1 VSNVQTGL
9 TLALYWYP
17 APLPPRVGEIEPEP
31 EDELALR
38 KLGIALLASTM
49 LASAASA
56 ATLDIA
62 IDSSPAGLDP
72 HLITAFNSVVI
83 VQGNIYEGLTAIDKD
98 LAVVPGLAESWTVSD
113 DGLTYT
119 FKLHSGVTFHDG
131 STFDA
136 EDVAASIRRVQ
147 VEATASPLA
156 SRVSPITGITVVNPT
171 TIELK
176 LDAPFAPIL
185 SSLSGIAIVPAEVE
199 TNVEGLQQTP
209 IGTGPFKFAEWQPNG
224 FIRLEKNADY
234 YKEGLPKLDEV
245 VVNFVPESATRQVG
259 VTSGEYDLLPGIDP
273 ATALQLQGQP
283 GVTVQETRDI
293 AYTLFGM
300 NTTRP
305 PLDKPE
311 VREAVNMLLNRQE
324 IIDGALF
331 GAGVPAG
338 PLSPALTN
346 WAVDPSTYACY
357 TQDIEGA
364 KALLAEAGVTT
375 PLKMTM
381 NVLPR
386 QDTRDIAQVVQ
397 QQLAA
402 GGIELEIVTQ
412 EIGDFVQSWRNSEFD
427 TFVSA
432 NGGSPDPDEYFYRT
446 FRGGGSTNVF
456 KYEDAEIDT
465 WLDEGR
471 TTIDPAARKAI
482 YDQVQAKL
490 ACFGPAAHIA
500 YGSLFTAVNDKVS
513 GFEIYSNGRLTSLV
527 NVTVAE

>member
-1 VSNVQTGL
+1 MTFKK
-9 TLALYWYP
+9 
-17 APLPPRVGEIEPEP
+17 I
-31 EDELALR
+31 
-38 KLGIALLASTM
+38 GIALLASTV
-49 LASAASA
+49 LTGAALA
-56 ATLDIA
+56 ATLDVA

-83 VQGNIYEGLTAIDKD
+83 VQSNIYEGLTAIDKN
-98 LAVVPGLAESWTVSD
+98 LAVVPALAESWEISE
-113 DGLTYT
+113 DGLSYT
-119 FKLHSGVTFHDG
+119 FKLHDGVKFHDG

-147 VEATASPLA
+147 AEAIASPLA
-156 SRVSPITGITVVNPT
+156 SRVTPITGIEVVDPT
-171 TIELK
+171 TIKLT

-185 SSLSGIAIVPAEVE
+185 SSLAGIAIVPAEVE
-199 TNVEGLQQTP
+199 TNAEGLQQTP

-224 FIRLEKNADY
+224 FIGLAKNPDY
-234 YKEGLPKLDEV
+234 YIEGQPKLDEV
-245 VVNFVPESATRQVG
+245 RFNFVPEAATRQVG
-259 VTSGEYDLLPGIDP
+259 ITTGEYDLLPAIDP

-283 GVTVQETRDI
+283 GVTMQETRDI
-293 AYTLFGM
+293 AYTLLGVNTSREPFG
-300 NTTRP
+300 NA
-305 PLDKPE
+305 K
-311 VREAVNMLLNRQE
+311 VREAINYLINRQE

-338 PLSPALTN
+338 PLSPALVN
-346 WAVDPSTYACY
+346 WAVDPSTFACY
-357 TQDIEGA
+357 TPDVEKA

-375 PLKMTM
+375 PLKVTM

-402 GGIELEIVTQ
+402 GGIEVELITQ

-427 TFVSA
+427 MFVSA

-456 KYEDAEIDT
+456 KYEDAELDA

-471 TTIDPAARKAI
+471 STIDPAARKAI

-490 ACFGPAAHIA
+490 ACDGPAAHIA
-500 YGSLFTAVNDKVS
+500 YGTLYTAVADGVS
-513 GFEIYSNGRLTSLV
+513 GFEIYPNGRLTSLV

>member
-1 VSNVQTGL
+1 MSL
-9 TLALYWYP
+9 RKTLAT
-17 APLPPRVGEIEPEP
+17 
-31 EDELALR
+31 
-38 KLGIALLASTM
+38 LLATTLLTGM
-49 LASAASA
+49 ASA
-56 ATLDIA
+56 ATLNVA

-83 VQGNIYEGLTAIDKD
+83 VQSNIYEGLTAIDKD
-98 LAVVPGLAESWTVSD
+98 LAVVPGLAESWEISE

-119 FKLHSGVTFHDG
+119 FKLRSGVKFHDG
-131 STFDA
+131 SDMDA

-147 VEATASPLA
+147 SEAVASPLA
-156 SRVSPITGITVVNPT
+156 SRVTPITGIEVVDPT
-171 TIELK
+171 TIK
-176 LDAPFAPIL
+176 FTLDAPFAPIL
-185 SSLSGIAIVPAEVE
+185 TSLSGIAIVPAEVE

-224 FIRLEKNADY
+224 FIGLTRNEDY
-234 YKEGLPKLDEV
+234 YLDGLPKLDGV
-245 VVNFVPESATRQVG
+245 KFNFVPESATRQVG

-283 GVTVQETRDI
+283 NVTVQETRDI
-293 AYTLFGM
+293 AYTLLGM
-300 NTTRP
+300 NASREPFTDP
-305 PLDKPE
+305 K
-311 VREAVNMLLNRQE
+311 VRTAVNMLLNRQE
-324 IIDGALF
+324 IIDAALF
-331 GAGVPAG
+331 GSGVPAG
-338 PLSPALTN
+338 PLSPALVN
-346 WAVDPSTYACY
+346 WAVDPATFACY
-357 TQDIEGA
+357 TQDVEGA

-375 PLKMTM
+375 PFKLTM

-402 GGIELEIVTQ
+402 GGIEVELITQ
-412 EIGDFVQSWRNSEFD
+412 EIGDFVQSWKNSDFD

-456 KYEDAEIDT
+456 KYDDPQIDT

-471 TTIDPAARKAI
+471 AETDPAARKAI

-490 ACFGPAAHIA
+490 ACEGPAAHIA
-500 YGSLFTAVNDKVS
+500 YGTLYTAVANGVD
-513 GFEIYSNGRLTSLV
+513 GFEIFPNGRLTSLV
-527 NVTVAE
+527 NTSKAE

>member
-1 VSNVQTGL
+1 MSL
-9 TLALYWYP
+9 RKTLAT
-17 APLPPRVGEIEPEP
+17 
-31 EDELALR
+31 
-38 KLGIALLASTM
+38 LLATTLLTGM
-49 LASAASA
+49 ASA
-56 ATLDIA
+56 ATLNVA

-83 VQGNIYEGLTAIDKD
+83 VQSNIYEGLTAIDKD
-98 LAVVPGLAESWTVSD
+98 LAVVPGLAESWEISE

-119 FKLHSGVTFHDG
+119 FKLRSGVKFHDG
-131 STFDA
+131 SDMDA

-147 VEATASPLA
+147 SEAVASPLA
-156 SRVSPITGITVVNPT
+156 SRVTPITGIEVVDPT
-171 TIELK
+171 TVK
-176 LDAPFAPIL
+176 FTLDAPFAPIL
-185 SSLSGIAIVPAEVE
+185 TSLSGIAIVPAEVE

-224 FIRLEKNADY
+224 FIGLTKNEDY
-234 YKEGLPKLDEV
+234 YLDGLPKLDGV
-245 VVNFVPESATRQVG
+245 KFNFVPESATRQVG

-283 GVTVQETRDI
+283 NVTVQETRDI
-293 AYTLFGM
+293 AYTLLGM
-300 NTTRP
+300 NASREPFTDP
-305 PLDKPE
+305 K
-311 VREAVNMLLNRQE
+311 VRTAVNMLLNRQE
-324 IIDGALF
+324 IIDAALF
-331 GAGVPAG
+331 GSGVPAG
-338 PLSPALTN
+338 PLSPALVN
-346 WAVDPSTYACY
+346 WAVDPATFACY
-357 TQDIEGA
+357 TQDVEGA

-375 PLKMTM
+375 PLKLTM

-402 GGIELEIVTQ
+402 GGIEVELITQ
-412 EIGDFVQSWRNSEFD
+412 EIGDFVQSWKNSDFD

-456 KYEDAEIDT
+456 KYDDPQIDT

-471 TTIDPAARKAI
+471 AETDPAARKAI

-490 ACFGPAAHIA
+490 ACEGPAAHIA
-500 YGSLFTAVNDKVS
+500 YGTLYTAVANGVE
-513 GFEIYSNGRLTSLV
+513 GFEIFPNGRLTSLV
-527 NVTVAE
+527 NTSKAE

>member
-1 VSNVQTGL
+1 M
-9 TLALYWYP
+9 TLHK
-17 APLPPRVGEIEPEP
+17 I
-31 EDELALR
+31 
-38 KLGIALLASTM
+38 GIALLASTV
-49 LASAASA
+49 LTGAVAA
-56 ATLDIA
+56 ATLDVA

-83 VQGNIYEGLTAIDKD
+83 VQSNIYEGLTAIDKN
-98 LAVVPGLAESWTVSD
+98 LAVVPGLAESWEISE

-119 FKLHSGVTFHDG
+119 FKLRTGVTFHDG

-136 EDVAASIRRVQ
+136 EDAAASIRRVQ
-147 VEATASPLA
+147 SEAIASPLA
-156 SRVSPITGITVVNPT
+156 SRVTPITGIEVVDPAT
-171 TIELK
+171 LK
-176 LDAPFAPIL
+176 LTLDAPFAPIL
-185 SSLSGIAIVPAEVE
+185 SSLAGIAIVPAEVE
-199 TNVEGLQQTP
+199 TNAEGLQQTP

-224 FIRLEKNADY
+224 FISLDKNADY
-234 YKEGLPKLDEV
+234 YVEGQPKLDEV
-245 VVNFVPESATRQVG
+245 KFNFVPEAATRQVG
-259 VTSGEYDLLPGIDP
+259 VTTGEYDLLPGIDP

-293 AYTLFGM
+293 AYTLLGM
-300 NTTRP
+300 NTSREP
-305 PLDKPE
+305 FGNAK
-311 VREAVNMLLNRQE
+311 VREAINYLLNRQE

-338 PLSPALTN
+338 PLSPALVN
-346 WAVDPSTYACY
+346 WAVDPSTFACY
-357 TQDIEGA
+357 TPDVEKA

-375 PLKMTM
+375 PLKLTM

-402 GGIELEIVTQ
+402 GGIEVELITQ

-427 TFVSA
+427 MFVSA

-456 KYEDAEIDT
+456 KYEDAELDA

-471 TTIDPAARKAI
+471 STADPAARKAI

-490 ACFGPAAHIA
+490 ACEGPAAHIA
-500 YGSLFTAVNDKVS
+500 YGTLNTAVAAGVE

>member
-1 VSNVQTGL
+1 
-9 TLALYWYP
+9 LALH
-17 APLPPRVGEIEPEP
+17 
-31 EDELALR
+31 
-38 KLGIALLASTM
+38 KLGPALLATTM
-49 LASAASA
+49 LAGGASA

-83 VQGNIYEGLTAIDKD
+83 VQGNIYEALTAIDKD
-98 LAVVPGLAESWTVSD
+98 LAVVPGLAESWTVSE

-119 FKLHSGVTFHDG
+119 FKLREGVTFHDG

-147 VEATASPLA
+147 AETTASPLA
-156 SRVSPITGITVVNPT
+156 SRVTPITTITAVDPT
-171 TIELK
+171 TVELK

-185 SSLSGIAIVPAEVE
+185 SSLSGIAIVPAELE
-199 TNVEGLQQTP
+199 LDIEKLQQVP
-209 IGTGPFKFAEWQPNG
+209 VGTGPFKFAEWQPNG

-234 YKEGLPKLDEV
+234 HEEGLPKLDEV
-245 VVNFVPESATRQVG
+245 RFDFVPEAATRQVG
-259 VTSGEYDLLPGIDP
+259 IASGEYGLLPGIDP

-283 GVTVQETRDI
+283 SVTVQETRDI
-293 AYTLFGM
+293 AYTLLGM
-300 NTTRP
+300 NVSREP
-305 PLDKPE
+305 FDDPK
-311 VREAVNMLLNRQE
+311 VREAINKLLNRQE

-338 PLSPALTN
+338 PLSPALVN
-346 WAVDPSTYACY
+346 WAVDPSTFACY
-357 TQDIEGA
+357 TTDIEGA

-375 PLKMTM
+375 PLKLTM

-386 QDTRDIAQVVQ
+386 QDTRDIAQIVQ

-402 GGIELEIVTQ
+402 GGIEVELINQ
-412 EIGDFVQSWRNSEFD
+412 EIGQFVQDWRNSNFD
-427 TFVSA
+427 VFISA

-446 FRGGGSTNVF
+446 FYGGGSTNVF
-456 KYEDAEIDT
+456 KYADDEIDA

-471 TTIDPAARKAI
+471 VETDPAARKTI

-490 ACFGPAAHIA
+490 ACEGPAAHIA
-500 YGSLFTAVNDKVS
+500 YGTLFTAVNEKVE
-513 GFEIYSNGRLTSLV
+513 GFEIYANGRLTSLV

>member
-1 VSNVQTGL
+1 MSL
-9 TLALYWYP
+9 RKTLA
-17 APLPPRVGEIEPEP
+17 
-31 EDELALR
+31 
-38 KLGIALLASTM
+38 ALLATT
-49 LASAASA
+49 LLTGAASA
-56 ATLDIA
+56 ATLNVA

-83 VQGNIYEGLTAIDKD
+83 VQSNIYEGLTAIDKD
-98 LAVVPGLAESWTVSD
+98 LAVVPGLAESWEISE

-119 FKLHSGVTFHDG
+119 FKLRAGVKFHDG
-131 STFDA
+131 SDMDA

-147 VEATASPLA
+147 SEAVASPLA
-156 SRVSPITGITVVNPT
+156 SRVTPITGIEVVDPT
-171 TIELK
+171 TVK
-176 LDAPFAPIL
+176 FTLDAPFAPIL
-185 SSLSGIAIVPAEVE
+185 TSLSGIAIVPAEVE

-224 FIRLEKNADY
+224 FIGLTKNEDY
-234 YKEGLPKLDEV
+234 YLDGLPKLDGV
-245 VVNFVPESATRQVG
+245 KFNFVPESATRQVG

-283 GVTVQETRDI
+283 NVTVQETRDI
-293 AYTLFGM
+293 AYTLLGM
-300 NTTRP
+300 NASREPFTDP
-305 PLDKPE
+305 K
-311 VREAVNMLLNRQE
+311 VRTAVNMLLNRQE
-324 IIDGALF
+324 IIDAALF
-331 GAGVPAG
+331 GSGVPAG
-338 PLSPALTN
+338 PLSPALVN
-346 WAVDPSTYACY
+346 WAVDPSTFACY
-357 TQDIEGA
+357 TQDVEGA

-375 PLKMTM
+375 PLKLTM

-402 GGIELEIVTQ
+402 GGIEVELITQ
-412 EIGDFVQSWRNSEFD
+412 EIGDFVQSWKNSEFD

-456 KYEDAEIDT
+456 KYEDPEIDT

-471 TTIDPAARKAI
+471 AETDPAARKAI

-490 ACFGPAAHIA
+490 ACEGPAAHIA
-500 YGSLFTAVNDKVS
+500 YGTLYTAVANGVE
-513 GFEIYSNGRLTSLV
+513 GFEIFPNGRLTSLV
-527 NVTVAE
+527 NTSKAE